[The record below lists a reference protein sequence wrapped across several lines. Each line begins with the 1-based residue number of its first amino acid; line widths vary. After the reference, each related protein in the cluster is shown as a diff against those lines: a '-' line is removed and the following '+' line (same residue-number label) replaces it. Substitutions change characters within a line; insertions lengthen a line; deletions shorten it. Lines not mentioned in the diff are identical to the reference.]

1 MPVSSPILPTS
12 SWIDRLKG
20 FAQTQSRSLWN
31 YLKVSSVM
39 LYSQVAASTAIT
51 GATETSTVFDKYYTV
66 TANSPEA
73 GSVIRGRAWGKHT
86 ATTGSETHT
95 LALKL
100 GSQAILTS
108 ANLNPADND
117 YWEIDFEIVFRTV
130 GASGTIVARA
140 TLSYGASGQAGTV
153 ERYFLDSTSFDTTA
167 DNILGVYIDRQGTAT
182 DSDSVRQDSMIVVS
196 MS

>member
-1 MPVSSPILPTS
+1 MAVSSPILPTS
-12 SWIDRLKG
+12 SWIDRIKG

-31 YLKVSSVM
+31 YLKMSGVL

-66 TANSPEA
+66 LANAPEA

-86 ATTGSETHT
+86 ATTGAETHT

-100 GSQAILTS
+100 GSQAIFTS
-108 ANLNPADND
+108 GNLNPADAD
-117 YWEIDFEIVFRTV
+117 YWEIDFEIVYRTV

-140 TLSYGASGQAGTV
+140 TLSYGASGAAGTV

-167 DNILGVYIDRQGTAT
+167 DSILGVYIDRQGTAT

-196 MS
+196 MA